1 MFPRI
6 TNGKVYVPIGG
17 ELEEGTMIDG
27 LVELPPED
35 PSYDAIKA
43 WLIQVE
49 LGEWALKGILPGLAM
64 STRDRASSIQS
75 LKQSLP
81 ELSDAAFDKVYRQF
95 FIRAHLELLGY
106 EARGKTGT
114 ISSIVSPLSASG
126 VMGVWPRSFEQAQAR
141 GITSYNE

>member
-1 MFPRI
+1 VFPRI

-17 ELEEGTMIDG
+17 ELEDGTMIDG

-106 EARGKTGT
+106 EARGEDWDDILDCFAAERERRYGR
-114 ISSIVSPLSASG
+114 VASKL
-126 VMGVWPRSFEQAQAR
+126 
-141 GITSYNE
+141 

>member
-17 ELEEGTMIDG
+17 ELEDGTMIDG

-106 EARGKTGT
+106 EARGKTRT
-114 ISSIVSPLSASG
+114 ISSIVSQLSASG

>member
-81 ELSDAAFDKVYRQF
+81 ELS
-95 FIRAHLELLGY
+95 
-106 EARGKTGT
+106 
-114 ISSIVSPLSASG
+114 
-126 VMGVWPRSFEQAQAR
+126 
-141 GITSYNE
+141 